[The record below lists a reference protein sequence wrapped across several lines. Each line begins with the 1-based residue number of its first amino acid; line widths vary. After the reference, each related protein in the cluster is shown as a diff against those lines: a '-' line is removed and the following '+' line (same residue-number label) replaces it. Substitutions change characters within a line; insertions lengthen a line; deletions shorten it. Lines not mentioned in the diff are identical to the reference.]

1 MSAATATVTRP
12 ATAVDPQQPAGVGT
26 VDDRALVA
34 RIRRGDERAFEEL
47 YRLYRRPLLSFLR
60 RLTGDDA
67 RAEDLLQETFLSA
80 LRRIRSSEQNL
91 ALKPW
96 LFEIAR
102 NAAIDSWRR
111 TNRADEVPL
120 EGVFGSGHEPSGEPD
135 VEVSAREQL
144 KLLRGA
150 FDELPR
156 QQARALVMRELEGRS
171 YEEIAGELALSR
183 SAVESTIFRAR
194 RRLEREYELLADG
207 SRCRSAR
214 DAVARITTGG
224 ARAADERLLARHCRR
239 CALCR
244 RYARAHGVEPL
255 RTLVEKVA
263 AALSPLPL
271 FFERLASRLAGTAM
285 PAAPELPASAG
296 KGVAAVVAAL
306 AALGATVGIEGDKPA
321 SRLPQPA
328 PLVAPQSTA
337 GSASPR
343 APRPSRDS
351 KRSPSAQRATDERDG
366 RGFSGGGR
374 SRLSKGG
381 DSRVRQAPS
390 SPAAVG
396 PHGDRSHSQPS
407 SVLPLVREIDPGRGA
422 SDVQRSTGS
431 LVGGVGETL
440 GNTVQGT
447 GSATG
452 GVIGGVGSTVGGTTR
467 ALGGAVGDAT
477 GNRRLGDAITGVGT
491 TVDGAV
497 NGLGATTQGLTD
509 GLGAAVKGLTGG
521 GLSR

>member
-12 ATAVDPQQPAGVGT
+12 ATAVDPHQPAGVGA

-34 RIRRGDERAFEEL
+34 RIRGGDERAFEEL

-80 LRRIRSSEQNL
+80 LRRIRSSEQDL

-120 EGVFGSGHEPSGEPD
+120 EGVFGSGREPSGEPD

-150 FDELPR
+150 FDELPP

-214 DAVARITTGG
+214 DAVARITSGG
-224 ARAADERLLARHCRR
+224 ARAADERMLARHCRR

-255 RTLVEKVA
+255 RTLVDKVA

-271 FFERLASRLAGTAM
+271 FFERLASQLAGTAM
-285 PAAPELPASAG
+285 PAAPELPGVAG
-296 KGVAAVVAAL
+296 KGVAAAVAAL
-306 AALGATVGIEGDKPA
+306 AALGAAVGLEGDKPA
-321 SRLPQPA
+321 SRLPQQA
-328 PLVAPQSTA
+328 PLVAPQPSA
-337 GSASPR
+337 SSASPQVSR
-343 APRPSRDS
+343 SPRERERSAAPR
-351 KRSPSAQRATDERDG
+351 RSSDEQGAQRVLRDG
-366 RGFSGGGR
+366 RGRPSTGSD
-374 SRLSKGG
+374 SRL
-381 DSRVRQAPS
+381 RHAPNS
-390 SPAAVG
+390 ASAGASV
-396 PHGDRSHSQPS
+396 DRSNPQS
-407 SVLPLVREIDPGRGA
+407 STGLPLLREVDPRRGA
-422 SDVQRSTGS
+422 SDVQRSAGGV
-431 LVGGVGETL
+431 VGGVGETL

-447 GSATG
+447 GSTVG
-452 GVIGGVGSTVGGTTR
+452 GVVGGVGSTVGGTTR

-477 GNRRLGDAITGVGT
+477 GNQRLGGAIGGAGT
-491 TVDGAV
+491 TIEGAV
-497 NGLGATTQGLTD
+497 NGLGATIQGLTD
-509 GLGAAVKGLTGG
+509 GVGGAVKGLTGG